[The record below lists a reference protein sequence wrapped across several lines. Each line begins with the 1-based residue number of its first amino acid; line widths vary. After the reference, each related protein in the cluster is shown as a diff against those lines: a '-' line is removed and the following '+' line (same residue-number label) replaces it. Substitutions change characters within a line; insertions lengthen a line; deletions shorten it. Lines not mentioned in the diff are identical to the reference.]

1 MTDYKNFVWFSDQI
15 AVILVDL
22 FFIYSY
28 IHSEQFLFFCRSL
41 LKFLSKAQADEP
53 LPAMLKFLAEPSTI
67 PDQLKTARAF
77 NFDLYKM
84 AYKYNSLL

>member
-1 MTDYKNFVWFSDQI
+1 MWPNCCNTGWSIFHIFTREFS
-15 AVILVDL
+15 LP
-22 FFIYSY
+22 F
-28 IHSEQFLFFCRSL
+28 RSL

>member
-22 FFIYSY
+22 FFIYSL
-28 IHSEQFLFFCRSL
+28 EQFLFFCRSL

-67 PDQLKTARAF
+67 PDQLKTARTF